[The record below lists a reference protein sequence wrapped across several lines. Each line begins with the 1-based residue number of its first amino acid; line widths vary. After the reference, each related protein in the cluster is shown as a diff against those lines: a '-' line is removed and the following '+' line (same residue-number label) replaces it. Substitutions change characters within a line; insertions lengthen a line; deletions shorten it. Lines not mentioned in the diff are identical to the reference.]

1 MEEVGIRNR
10 PLHPKKRKRNP
21 SILLTTCA
29 PFLGVECGQIL
40 LQLKRWCG
48 NWVETVASP
57 YWFDVFSKALVRH
70 HACAVLRI
78 SINCHESVHF
88 QDLKVF
94 LEMWFKEP
102 GAYDSA
108 RGFWIGRLPS
118 AQGAQRF
125 CGGRFYQE
133 GMLIR
138 CEEYFLSYVKEDS
151 VVEDFIKKAGLLGVK
166 NIFSQMWRRWT
177 GRTISAV
184 LLGFHEDGGFVAPQI
199 YVEGCDLVNSHIGW
213 LVKATAQSS
222 MTWVLASTVHQ
233 NVEGVSRC

>member
-1 MEEVGIRNR
+1 MEEVGICNR

-133 GMLIR
+133 GSLIR
-138 CEEYFLSYVKEDS
+138 CEEYLLSDVKEMNGTDDKCS
-151 VVEDFIKKAGLLGVK
+151 LVRI
-166 NIFSQMWRRWT
+166 SWRWRVCCSPNLCGRLWFGEFAHRMT
-177 GRTISAV
+177 REGNRTIVHDMGVGIDCAPKRGRCKP
-184 LLGFHEDGGFVAPQI
+184 LLIGNIIFHSI
-199 YVEGCDLVNSHIGW
+199 VNKFDI
-213 LVKATAQSS
+213 
-222 MTWVLASTVHQ
+222 
-233 NVEGVSRC
+233 